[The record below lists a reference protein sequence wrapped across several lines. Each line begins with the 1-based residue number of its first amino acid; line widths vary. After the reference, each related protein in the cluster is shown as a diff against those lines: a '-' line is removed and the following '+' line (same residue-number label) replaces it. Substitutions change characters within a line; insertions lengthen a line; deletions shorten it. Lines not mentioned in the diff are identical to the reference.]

1 MKKLILLLL
10 FIMSVSILLTTSSY
24 ARSPQS
30 LKHIILSKTLNTVC
44 EYAGSVDTLDN
55 DIQTIAEG
63 IYREDGLIMSG
74 GYIHYDIH
82 ISRFNSFLIKATI
95 VPLYHNPSNDADY
108 YITDPIGH
116 LLKIVV
122 MYDLHEKTILPA
134 YGSTISDLEEACFGK
149 NVIPG
154 KDYSEEK

>member
-1 MKKLILLLL
+1 MKKLIFVFTLT
-10 FIMSVSILLTTSSY
+10 ISILLTISSY

-30 LKHIILSKTLNTVC
+30 LKHIILSKTLNTMC
-44 EYAGSVDTLDN
+44 EYAGSLDTFDN

-63 IYREDGLIMSG
+63 IYHEDGLVMSG

-82 ISRFNSFLIKATI
+82 LSRFNSFLIEATI

-108 YITDPIGH
+108 YILDPVGR

-122 MYDLHEKTILPA
+122 MYDLHKKTILPA
-134 YGSTISDLEEACFGK
+134 YGSTIPDLEEACFEK
-149 NVIPG
+149 NEIPG